1 MFNFVS
7 DQSSS
12 SSNACEMFIGKYLQ
26 LAKAKQVNSGTT
38 TTTTTGGIDLNDEA
52 LFAETEAALKS
63 DHGLKLRRRKQG

>member
-38 TTTTTGGIDLNDEA
+38 TTTTGGIDLNDEA